1 MNYKYHNSWKPFFE
15 KHYQLLESIENRI
28 NELSVKEIYPIK
40 ELRYKVFEKDIQ
52 SIKIVLIGQ
61 DPYIKKGQAM
71 GLSFSVPKDVKIPP
85 SLVNIFKELKSNFPE
100 RNYVFNHGD
109 LSNWFN
115 REHIFLLNASL
126 TVEEGKAGSH
136 LKYWETFTNEV
147 IKYIIEKNDKCIFLL
162 LGNYAISKSKFI
174 ENKER
179 IVSSSHPSPL
189 GAYKGFIGSSVFKIC
204 EDKYGNTI
212 DWNI

>member
-1 MNYKYHNSWKPFFE
+1 MNYKCHNSWKPFFE

-136 LKYWETFTNEV
+136 LKYWEIFTNEV

-174 ENKER
+174 ENKDR

-189 GAYKGFIGSSVFKIC
+189 GAYKGFIGSYVFKIC
-204 EDKYGNTI
+204 EEKYGNTI